1 LPKLERV
8 ELTELVLCPEYV
20 YKYRTGE
27 FENVAKTDIK
37 TRVYGRITASPPGR
51 IWGVGDFDDFGP
63 PETVGKVLQRLAAA
77 GDLRRIDR
85 GLYDRPRINKLTGKP
100 ATPDYRAIIEAVAR
114 RDKTR
119 VLVDGMTAANDL
131 GLSEAVTGRVI
142 VHSDARLKPIR
153 LENLTIT
160 FKPTSASKLYW
171 AGRPAMR
178 VVQALHWLKPKLEN
192 MSERQRITRR
202 ISALLSDPKTGP
214 ALRKD
219 LSGGLSALPAWM
231 QDFLRELPIPN
242 HASIGK
248 SSNTKAMKRP
258 GKTSSA

>member
-1 LPKLERV
+1 MQKHERLE
-8 ELTELVLCPEYV
+8 LIKLVLCPKYV

-27 FENVAKTDIK
+27 FENVTKYDVK

-85 GLYDRPRINKLTGKP
+85 GLYDRPRMNKLTGKP
-100 ATPDYRAIIEAVAR
+100 ATADYRSIIEAVAR

-131 GLSEAVTGRVI
+131 GLSEAVPGRVI

-153 LENLTIT
+153 LANLTIT

-192 MSERQRITRR
+192 IEERQRIKRR
-202 ISALLSDPKTGP
+202 ISALLSDPKNGP

-219 LSGGLSALPAWM
+219 LSAGLSALPVWM
-231 QDFLRELPIPN
+231 QDFLRELSLPN
-242 HASIGK
+242 RASIGK
-248 SSNTKAMKRP
+248 TPNAKMAKESR
-258 GKTSSA
+258 KTQAP